1 MTIVENVNWD
11 ITLLRNRCGGSDF
24 GFNTVLLLME
34 SDAIVSFTAFD
45 VAITRNIPVTNR
57 IGMHIS

>member
-1 MTIVENVNWD
+1 MTIVENVNWG
-11 ITLLRNRCGGSDF
+11 ITLLRNRCGGNDF